1 MPIYCDSDV
10 QTGRIKGKVQ
20 LSNAFIRTVTRAAGN
35 SSEIFSTGHLGFSDN
50 CQALIYV
57 QVLSPASDSS
67 HYWSVGGILC
77 HITMPRGAGNSTP
90 HIIMSASQGGKGS
103 GVATFEVSSNLNTF
117 VVTKDSDLGCAIT
130 IIGGGGFDILSA
142 G

>member
-77 HITMPRGAGNSTP
+77 HTTMPRGGGNTTP
-90 HIIMSASQGGKGS
+90 YIIMTASQGGKHS
-103 GVATFEVSSNLNTF
+103 GVTTFEVSSNLNTF
-117 VVTKDSDLGCAIT
+117 VVTKDSDLGVALT
-130 IIGGGGFDILSA
+130 IIGGGGYDILSA